1 MSAPSPPPAACA
13 SIPAGPS
20 IAVVGAGPTAIG
32 LLERLVANAPEL
44 GGGGRLQVHLID
56 PHPPGGGRVW
66 RAAQPSLLWANSLAA
81 DVTVLPDPSVTVDG
95 PVGEGTTLWQW
106 VESVGRS
113 LPVGDP
119 AGDEAREVTPTSFPS
134 RPLVNA
140 YLGWVLS
147 EVVAAARPWADVHLH
162 ESRAVDVRVR
172 AAGVDVELADG
183 RVLPADIAVLAQGH
197 LDAHA
202 TPAEREVAQRAADA
216 GLTYLPTGYTAD
228 LDLSLLAPGEDVLV
242 RGAGLAF
249 VDLMVLLT
257 SGRGGRF
264 EPDGNGLR
272 YLPSGR
278 EPVLHVGSRRGV
290 PYRAKLGYVWPGP
303 PVPLRFFTPEA
314 LDAAFGADRRLDL
327 RADLAPVIARELG
340 WAHYTE
346 LFRAHPG
353 RTTVPWPE
361 FVERYE
367 ATDDPVVIAELVAR
381 AVPDPAD
388 RFDLVARDRPLA
400 GSRFASAE
408 RLQEAVRGLVR
419 ADLARSADPGHSTD
433 AAVFTALLFCHGTIA
448 GLVAA
453 GRLTPRS
460 EAEDVAG
467 WWMNLFSYLASGPP
481 APRLAELLA
490 LSEVGLV
497 RFLGA
502 DTRFELDAAAGVFR
516 ARSASVDDAVT
527 ARAMVEARLPA
538 PAVSATPDRLVTSLV
553 SRGVAAEQVIEDPTG
568 AVRGTGRLSVDPDQ
582 RVVSATGQTQDRLFA
597 VGFWTSGAQV
607 AAFARP
613 RTNAPFFRQND
624 ALARRLWHAL
634 TGRADVA
641 VAA

>member
-1 MSAPSPPPAACA
+1 MSLPDPAHHARR
-13 SIPAGPS
+13 AGPS
-20 IAVVGAGPTAIG
+20 IVVVGAGPTAIG
-32 LLERLVANAPEL
+32 LLERLVASAPEFTD
-44 GGGGRLQVHLID
+44 GTRLQVHLVD

-66 RAAQPSLLWANSLAA
+66 RAAQPALLWANSLTA
-81 DVTVLPDPSVTVDG
+81 DVTVLPDASVTVEG

-106 VESVGRS
+106 VEAVGRA
-113 LPVGDP
+113 LPADDPVGE
-119 AGDEAREVTPTSFPS
+119 EARRVTPTSFPS

-140 YLGWVLS
+140 YLGWVLA

-162 ESRAVDVRVR
+162 ETRVVDVDVRPD
-172 AAGVDVELADG
+172 GVAVELADG
-183 RVLPADIAVLAQGH
+183 RVLRSDLAVLAQGH

-202 TPAEREVAQRAADA
+202 TPAEREVLRLADDA
-216 GLTYLPTGYTAD
+216 GLVYVPTGYTAD
-228 LDLSLLAPGEDVLV
+228 LDLAGLAPGEDVLV

-264 EPDGNGLR
+264 EPDGDRLR
-272 YLPSGR
+272 YLPSGQ

-290 PYRAKLGYVWPGP
+290 PYQAKLGYAWPGP

-314 LDAAFGADRRLDL
+314 LDAAFGPDRPLDL
-327 RADLAPVIARELG
+327 RTDLAPVIARELG

-346 LFRAHPG
+346 LFAAHPE
-353 RTTVPWPE
+353 RIALPWAE
-361 FVERYE
+361 FAAGY
-367 ATDDPVVIAELVAR
+367 ATTDDPAAVGDLVAR

-388 RFDLVARDRPLA
+388 RFDLAARDRPLA
-400 GSRFASAE
+400 GARFDTADE
-408 RLQEAVRGLVR
+408 LQDAVRALVR
-419 ADLARSADPGHSTD
+419 ADLTRSADPAHSTD

-448 GLVAA
+448 GLVGA

-490 LSEVGLV
+490 LSEAGVV

-502 DTRFELDAAAGVFR
+502 DSRFELDADAGVFR
-516 ARSASVDDAVT
+516 ARSVSVDAVVT
-527 ARAMVEARLPA
+527 ARAMVEARVPA
-538 PAVSATPDRLVTSLV
+538 PAVQATPDPLVTALV
-553 SRGVAAEQVIEDPTG
+553 TRGVAAEKTVAG
-568 AVRGTGRLSVDPDQ
+568 GLGTGRLAVDTGQ
-582 RVVSATGQTQDRLFA
+582 RVVSATGQAQDRLFA

-624 ALARRLWHAL
+624 ALARRLWQSLVPA
-634 TGRADVA
+634 AVA
-641 VAA
+641 VAASAA